1 MTVYIYNYSIVV
13 SSNPCEGAVYFR
25 IKRNELESN
34 KKTIF
39 IKSLVQVRVV
49 HYFIQFFALKFIIK
63 NSLEKRRKPLISQG
77 FSLIVLFSSAIMEV
91 TPGFEPGNNGFAD
104 RGLTTWLC
112 HLIFSLFHLCII
124 SIIRFNRILYDFLFD
139 YLFC

>member
-1 MTVYIYNYSIVV
+1 MQTHYTCFRTIKQNIRDARNLFRLAKASATNFDRCRHRCFTVSTTR
-13 SSNPCEGAVYFR
+13 SA
-25 IKRNELESN
+25 
-34 KKTIF
+34 
-39 IKSLVQVRVV
+39 
-49 HYFIQFFALKFIIK
+49 
-63 NSLEKRRKPLISQG
+63 KRRRRFEPPPSAGGSKNEE
-77 FSLIVLFSSAIMEV
+77 SLSKTKSTLLGAFYLEV

-112 HLIFSLFHLCII
+112 HLIFSLFHLFII